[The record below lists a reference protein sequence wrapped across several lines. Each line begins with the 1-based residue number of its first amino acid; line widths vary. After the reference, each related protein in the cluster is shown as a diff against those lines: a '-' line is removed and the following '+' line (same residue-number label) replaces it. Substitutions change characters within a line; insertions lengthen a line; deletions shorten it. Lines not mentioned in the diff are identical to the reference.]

1 MSKNNLSHGAE
12 EPWEN
17 EPATLTEYQR
27 EDPIHFICFIANWE
41 PLCRMRFRLKDMFAA
56 AMSSPHLK
64 DDTPEQKGELVWFYD
79 EMTALL
85 ELAYVLDD
93 MIRNNKF
100 IYSYPANQEMKVDRD
115 LYCTREKGVLGS
127 NIRQG

>member
-1 MSKNNLSHGAE
+1 MSKKDNEQETE

-17 EPATLTEYQR
+17 MPATLTEFQR
-27 EDPIHFICFIANWE
+27 ADPIHFICFIANWE

-64 DDTPEQKGELVWFYD
+64 DDTQEQKGELAWFYD
-79 EMTALL
+79 EMAALL
-85 ELAYVLDD
+85 ELAYLLDD

-100 IYSYPANQEMKVDRD
+100 IYSYPDKPKND
-115 LYCTREKGVLGS
+115 S
-127 NIRQG
+127 

>member
-1 MSKNNLSHGAE
+1 MSNENLSHGAE

-17 EPATLTEYQR
+17 EPASLTEYQR

-85 ELAYVLDD
+85 ELAYLLDD
-93 MIRNNKF
+93 MIRNNQF
-100 IYSYPANQEMKVDRD
+100 IYSYPDKRD
-115 LYCTREKGVLGS
+115 GD
-127 NIRQG
+127 I

>member
-1 MSKNNLSHGAE
+1 MSKNNEEQVTE

-17 EPATLTEYQR
+17 EPATLTEFQR
-27 EDPIHFICFIANWE
+27 EDPIHFICSVANWE
-41 PLCRMRFRLKDMFAA
+41 PLCQMRFRLKDMFMA
-56 AMSSPHLK
+56 AMYSPHLK

-85 ELAYVLDD
+85 ELAYLLDD

-100 IYSYPANQEMKVDRD
+100 IYSYPHKPEGD
-115 LYCTREKGVLGS
+115 S
-127 NIRQG
+127 